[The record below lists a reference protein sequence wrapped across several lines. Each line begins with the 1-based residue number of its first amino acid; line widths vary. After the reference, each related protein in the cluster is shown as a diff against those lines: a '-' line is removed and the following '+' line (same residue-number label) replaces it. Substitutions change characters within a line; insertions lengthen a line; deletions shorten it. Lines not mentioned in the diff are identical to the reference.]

1 MLVLR
6 GPVVVAVL
14 WDMKPVGVHVS
25 EQIARCHN
33 PVRGE
38 LLLYKHR
45 CTDGNI
51 QQIATGLVYEQEL
64 TV

>member
-1 MLVLR
+1 
-6 GPVVVAVL
+6 
-14 WDMKPVGVHVS
+14 MKPVGVHVS